1 VNLVHRGLTHWL
13 PSLVGLLALLLCG
26 GCEALYQS
34 YTFTEPLQTTLPLQV
49 AGDEVWVTSIPVGA
63 DVYIQPYTPEQ
74 VPSHATDP
82 AAAHG
87 KTPVRFT
94 LPPGSYWL
102 ELALDAE
109 VFENYFSPPYD
120 DAQFEQDGA
129 ASEALIF
136 RPFSPGEKRRVLRYY
151 RLEKQAQQGQTLI
164 ALFHPRGAP
173 LERVAALY
181 PPGEQYYFAPNELLE
196 LLQRV
201 QVPRNVQDPFLAL
214 LKRGGKAFWSVR
226 DDYAVA
232 LELRPEVVEGHII
245 ALYTGTALPDP
256 LIPDGGGFH

>member
-1 VNLVHRGLTHWL
+1 MFWFPCLL
-13 PSLVGLLALLLCG
+13 GLLVSLLG
-26 GCEALYQS
+26 GCDPLYHS
-34 YTFTEPLQTTLPLQV
+34 YSFTESLPTTLPVQV
-49 AGDEVWVTSIPVGA
+49 TGDEVWVTSIPVGA

-102 ELALDAE
+102 ELALEAD
-109 VFENYFSPPYD
+109 VFEGYFSPPYD
-120 DAQFEQDGA
+120 DAQFEQEGA

-164 ALFHPRGAP
+164 ALFHPRGTA

-181 PPGEQYYFAPNELLE
+181 PPGEQYRFAPNELLE

-226 DDYAVA
+226 DEYAVA

-245 ALYTGTALPDP
+245 ALYTGVPLPDP
-256 LIPDGGGFH
+256 LIP

>member
-1 VNLVHRGLTHWL
+1 MHWL
-13 PSLVGLLALLLCG
+13 LSLIGLCALLFCG

-34 YTFTEPLQTTLPLQV
+34 YSFTEPLQTTLPVQA

-74 VPSHATDP
+74 IPSHATDP
-82 AAAHG
+82 AAARG
-87 KTPVRFT
+87 KTPVRFS
-94 LPPGSYWL
+94 LPAGSYWL

-129 ASEALIF
+129 ASEALLF

-151 RLEKQAQQGQTLI
+151 RLEKQAQQGQTLV

-181 PPGEQYYFAPNELLE
+181 PPGEQYRFAPNELLE

-201 QVPRNVQDPFLAL
+201 QVPHNVQAPFLAL
-214 LKRGGKAFWSVR
+214 LRRGGKAFWSVR
-226 DDYAVA
+226 DEYAVA
-232 LELRPEVVEGHII
+232 LELRPETVQGHII
-245 ALYTGTALPDP
+245 ALYTGTPLPEP
-256 LIPDGGGFH
+256 LIPDGGGL